1 MKKSVKKP
9 AVKRPSKAK
18 VVSPLRLGNTV
29 FCRTVTHYY
38 TGRIVILSDSEIV
51 LADAAW
57 IADTG
62 RFSVAM
68 ATGQLNEVEPYPD
81 GQLVSLMR
89 GAGCDVSDW
98 PHRLP
103 REAK

>member
-1 MKKSVKKP
+1 MKKPIKKSAPKRVK
-9 AVKRPSKAK
+9 A
-18 VVSPLRLGNTV
+18 VSPLRLGNTV

-38 TGRIVILSDSEIV
+38 TGRIVMLSADEIV
-51 LADAAW
+51 LSDAAW

-68 ATGQLNEVEPYPD
+68 ATGMLNEVEPYPS

-98 PHRLP
+98 PHPLP